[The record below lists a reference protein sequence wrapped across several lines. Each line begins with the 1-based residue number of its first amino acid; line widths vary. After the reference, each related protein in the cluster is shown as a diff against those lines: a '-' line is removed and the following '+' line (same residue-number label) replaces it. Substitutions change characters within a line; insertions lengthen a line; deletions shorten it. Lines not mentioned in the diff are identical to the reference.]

1 MRFDESQAKGLK
13 NYLLKEMELQICEAL
28 EAAEKNISSSNGWS
42 NNHFIR
48 VSNNLKEKISKFTIS
63 NYTGHR
69 NNKRYIAF
77 SQIEVS
83 EKRKYNTW
91 EEDCLFSNN
100 ILLTQKLF
108 ELQAGSYNISEHTI
122 TRIFQRLKFPD
133 NFDTKRDIFW
143 ALQELKYLPAYT
155 AYWNRFAYFFT
166 SVIGIKKF
174 DLTLPAP
181 NGIFIAEI
189 IDPKIPM
196 VEIRTYLTLEM
207 LSEKQLRLRKLYIDA
222 VKDLFNS
229 PLPFFLILEAYSI
242 DSAELEVKIL
252 SSKLSPY
259 FEEIFDQIIIAE
271 DATLG
276 YEWSIDMLK
285 ELMQNDAIHNL
296 TILDQLPFHP
306 LKRESIVKK
315 FNVENK
321 IELEK
326 FKRVHSN

>member
-28 EAAEKNISSSNGWS
+28 EAAEKNIASGNGWS

-48 VSNNLKEKISKFTIS
+48 VSNDLKEKISKFTIS

-69 NNKRYIAF
+69 NNKRYLAF

-83 EKRKYNTW
+83 EKRRYNTW
-91 EEDCLFSNN
+91 EENCLYSNN
-100 ILLTQKLF
+100 LLLTAKLF
-108 ELQAGSYNISEHTI
+108 ELLGGSYNISEHTI

-133 NFDTKRDIFW
+133 NFETKRDIFW
-143 ALQELKYLPAYT
+143 VLQELKYLPAYS
-155 AYWNRFAYFFT
+155 AYWNRFALNFT
-166 SVIGIKKF
+166 SAIGIKKF
-174 DLTLPAP
+174 DLILPAP

-189 IDPKIPM
+189 IDPKVPM
-196 VEIRTYLTLEM
+196 VEIRTYLSLEM
-207 LSEKQLRLRKLYIDA
+207 LSEKQLNLIKIYIDA
-222 VKDLFNS
+222 IKNLLDS
-229 PLPFFLILEAYSI
+229 PLPFFLLLEVYSI
-242 DSAELEVKIL
+242 DSVELEAKIL
-252 SSKLSPY
+252 STMLSPY

-285 ELMQNDAIHNL
+285 ELMQNDAIHDS

-315 FNVENK
+315 FKVEKN
-321 IELEK
+321 ELEK
-326 FKRVHSN
+326 FKKVHPN